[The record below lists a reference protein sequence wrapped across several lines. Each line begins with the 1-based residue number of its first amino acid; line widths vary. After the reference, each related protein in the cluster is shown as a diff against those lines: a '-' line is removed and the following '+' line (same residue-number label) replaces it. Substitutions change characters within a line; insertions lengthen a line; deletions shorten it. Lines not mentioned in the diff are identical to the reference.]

1 MEKEK
6 EYLLGINQY
15 ELERLKFQHNVWKGV
30 TDNFFDR
37 IGIQK
42 GWKVL
47 DAGSGPGFVSMDLL
61 ERVGDSGEVTAL
73 EPSEMYLDYF
83 RKDCKA
89 ANVKFIHGTAE
100 TSELPQNYYNL
111 IFSRW
116 VIGFVP
122 DPELFIKKLASS
134 LAPGG
139 ILAIQ
144 DYAFHGL
151 YLYPRG
157 GDYEKLSP
165 AVMEY
170 WKLTGGDLCIA
181 PKLPIIFKKYGL
193 EVTEFQPNSLSGGP
207 GSGVFEWHHSFIT
220 HHVPIMAEKGIIS
233 KETGESILND
243 WNEHRNNPDSI
254 FFSPL
259 VVDVAGKLIR

>member
-1 MEKEK
+1 
-6 EYLLGINQY
+6 
-15 ELERLKFQHNVWKGV
+15 
-30 TDNFFDR
+30 
-37 IGIQK
+37 
-42 GWKVL
+42 
-47 DAGSGPGFVSMDLL
+47 
-61 ERVGDSGEVTAL
+61 
-73 EPSEMYLDYF
+73 
-83 RKDCKA
+83 
-89 ANVKFIHGTAE
+89 
-100 TSELPQNYYNL
+100 
-111 IFSRW
+111 
-116 VIGFVP
+116 
-122 DPELFIKKLASS
+122 
-134 LAPGG
+134 
-139 ILAIQ
+139 
-144 DYAFHGL
+144 
-151 YLYPRG
+151 
-157 GDYEKLSP
+157 
-165 AVMEY
+165 MEY